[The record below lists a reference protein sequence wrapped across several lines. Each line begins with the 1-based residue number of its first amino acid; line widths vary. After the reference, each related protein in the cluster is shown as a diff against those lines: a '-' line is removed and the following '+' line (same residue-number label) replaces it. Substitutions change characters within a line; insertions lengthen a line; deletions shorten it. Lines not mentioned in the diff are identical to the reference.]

1 MPSAPA
7 RAPQPVRACQDDP
20 MTAAKVLQ
28 LPDGRRLDVRV
39 SGPPDGL
46 PFVFHHG
53 TPGAGTPI
61 RAIDRAAHERGLRLV
76 TTSRPGCGNSSR
88 QVGRSVVDVVADTKA
103 VLAMISAERCVV
115 GGWSGG
121 GPHTLACAA
130 RLDEAAAVL
139 LIASVAPYEA
149 DGLDWMAGMGEENV
163 TEFGLAVRGEGSLR
177 PYLEK
182 MREHLKDVTA
192 AGIVASLGSVLP
204 DVDRAVLTDEFGEDM
219 ASSFHEALRIGVDGW
234 LDDDLA
240 FAKPWGFDLSE
251 ISIPTMIW
259 QGSADL
265 MVPFA
270 HGQWLSSQLPHA
282 SVHLEAGEGHLS
294 IGLGALDRMLD
305 ELVEAHR

>member
-1 MPSAPA
+1 
-7 RAPQPVRACQDDP
+7 
-20 MTAAKVLQ
+20 MTAAEVLQ
-28 LPDGRRLDVRV
+28 LPNGRRLDVRV

-53 TPGAGTPI
+53 TPGAATAF
-61 RAIDRAAHERGLRLV
+61 RAIERAAHERGLRLV
-76 TTSRPGCGNSSR
+76 TTSRPGYGDSSR
-88 QVGRSVVDVVADTKA
+88 QAGRSVVDVVADTKA
-103 VLAMISAERCVV
+103 VLATIGAERCVV
-115 GGWSGG
+115 AGWSGG
-121 GPHTLACAA
+121 GPHALACAA
-130 RLDEAAAVL
+130 RLSEAAAVL

-163 TEFGLAVRGEGSLR
+163 LEFGAAVQGEGRLR
-177 PYLEK
+177 PYLEE
-182 MREHLKDVTA
+182 MREHLQEVTA
-192 AGIVASLGSVLP
+192 AGIVTSLGSILP

-240 FAKPWGFDLSE
+240 FAKPWGFDLNE
-251 ISIPTMIW
+251 LSIPTMIW

-294 IGLGALDRMLD
+294 IGLGALGRMLD
-305 ELVEAHR
+305 ELVEAHRSS